1 VNKAL
6 DISIWWHTKG
16 VHNASEEL
24 VDIVDH
30 DDNVL
35 YQCTRK
41 EMRAQVL
48 RHRAVFIAVVNS
60 AGELLIHQR
69 STMKDLWPS
78 WWDLA
83 VGGVVSAGES
93 YDAAALRELDE
104 EVGIAGVPLVE
115 LAVGTYSDEEVSLVG
130 KCFMAIYDGPLV
142 LRDGEVV
149 AIEWVSQN
157 DLHKRLAER
166 EFLPDSKALVL
177 PALQKIWK

>member
-1 VNKAL
+1 
-6 DISIWWHTKG
+6 

-48 RHRAVFIAVVNS
+48 RHRAVFIAIVNS

-69 STMKDLWPS
+69 SAMKDLWPS
-78 WWDLA
+78 WWDIA
-83 VGGVVSAGES
+83 VGGVVSAGEG
-93 YDAAALRELDE
+93 YDDAALRELDE
-104 EVGIAGVPLVE
+104 EVGVTGVPLVE
-115 LAVGTYSDEEVSLVG
+115 LGVGTYSDEEVSLVG
-130 KCFMAIYDGPLV
+130 RCFLVKYDGPLV

-157 DLHKRLAER
+157 NLVQRLEER
-166 EFLPDSKALVL
+166 DFLPDSQALML
-177 PALQKIWK
+177 PALQKILK